1 MGNVVFV
8 PGQQI
13 RTAEPFQTIYAT
25 GIRLISTG
33 FDEANNC
40 VLSWLRKPPFE
51 KVGDKLRIY
60 PFVAIVDHTFIL
72 VGKLDDLTSYQE
84 TSLVDTSKINYVYL
98 TYEWKQSKTV
108 DPAKIIVS
116 TESIEDAL
124 FLGSVKPDGSIDIV
138 DDISFAM
145 HAQTYFSFDNFDKS
159 VEDGMVVHF
168 DKSGKAYPAT
178 SKDKNKIV
186 GIADLKRKRIITSGI
201 VKTNLTADPG
211 SYVYL
216 SETEPGKLT
225 TSKTSVIV
233 GLLLVDGYV
242 LLGTFAFTSSSTSS
256 STFETTNVTLIE
268 TPTIVQPKDGETDF
282 SGAIKSSAYKP
293 TNLFY
298 GKHEASDWEIAS
310 DPDFKNIVE
319 SSYDDKTNLTSY
331 QPQHLD
337 PDTTYYVRVRYKSD
351 NHNSEWSSPVEFTT
365 ASASIETPTLSTS
378 DSGTLYPTFKLTP
391 FKANGYSD
399 NWKSTDWQIATD
411 PKFNNLILSYTETN
425 PSKQDTLTIDSD
437 ILDVDSTYYV
447 RAKYNGDKGHSSN
460 WSNVLEYN
468 TAKYQ
473 IEYTIPSQENEL
485 STVEDDVT
493 HDGGRVFDITKY
505 TLNGTVTHGTLTIS
519 GMHFAWNLPEVDK
532 DTKATITLWVTRNS
546 DSKIVTDKSS
556 KQLTIKDVSLVS
568 DSAVSVSN
576 FKDNTEYND
585 GWDLDA

>member
-1 MGNVVFV
+1 MSNVAFV

-25 GIRLISTG
+25 GIRIISTG

-84 TSLVDTSKINYVYL
+84 TSLADTSKTNYVYL
-98 TYEWKQSKTV
+98 KYEWKQSKTV
-108 DPAKIIVS
+108 DPAKIIIS

-124 FLGSVKPDGSIDIV
+124 FLGSVKPDGSIDVV
-138 DDISFAM
+138 DDISFAT
-145 HAQTYFSFDNFDKS
+145 HAQTYFNFDNFDES
-159 VEDGMVVHF
+159 VEDGMIVYL

-178 SKDKNKIV
+178 SKDKDRIV
-186 GIADLKRKRIITSGI
+186 GLADLKHKRIITSGI

-216 SETEPGKLT
+216 SESGKLT
-225 TSKTSVIV
+225 TSKTSVVV
-233 GLLLVDGYV
+233 GLLLNDGYL
-242 LLGTFAFTSSSTSS
+242 LLGTFTSSRGSAI
-256 STFETTNVTLIE
+256 LIE
-268 TPTIVQPKDGETDF
+268 TPSIVQPKDGETDF
-282 SGAIKSSAYKP
+282 SGTIKSSAYKP
-293 TNLFY
+293 TDLFY
-298 GKHEASDWEIAS
+298 GEHEASDWEIAS
-310 DPDFKNIVE
+310 DSKFKNIVE

-351 NHNSEWSSPVEFTT
+351 NHNSEWSNSVKFTT
-365 ASASIETPTLSTS
+365 ASAYIETPTLSTS
-378 DSGTLYPTFKLTP
+378 DTGTLYPTFKLTP
-391 FKANGYSD
+391 FKAHGYSD

-411 PKFNNLILSYTETN
+411 PKFNNLVLDYTETD
-425 PSKQDTLTIDSD
+425 PSKQDTLTINND

-447 RAKYNGDKGHSSN
+447 RAKYNGDQGHSSN

-468 TAKYQ
+468 TDKYQ

-485 STVEDDVT
+485 STVEGDVT
-493 HDGGRVFDITKY
+493 HDGGRAFDITKY
-505 TLNGTVTHGTLTIS
+505 ILKGTVTHGTLTIT
-519 GMHFAWNLPEVDK
+519 GMHFSWNLPEVDK